1 MTQICT
7 TIEQSKR
14 LLELGI
20 SSDTADMTLQ
30 EYINPETEDK
40 EVAEIVGYGMDGVA
54 AWSLGALIKL
64 MPDTIILNDRLCC
77 GLSVLNMGVYYRLLT
92 ELDIIQGYEKDN
104 IFENCISMIAWLV
117 NHEYIQSNLNKND

>member
-30 EYINPETEDK
+30 EYINPETENK

-64 MPDTIILNDRLCC
+64 MPDTIILYDRSCC